1 MINLLK
7 AHLNKKKLIMK
18 TTSYT
23 QVEYFAN
30 PSARVVELVK
40 KLRERKEQGLARMR
54 EELGTL

>member
-1 MINLLK
+1 MD
-7 AHLNKKKLIMK
+7 

-23 QVEYFAN
+23 HVEYFSS

-40 KLRERKEQGLARMR
+40 KLRERKEQGLAKMH

>member
-1 MINLLK
+1 
-7 AHLNKKKLIMK
+7 MK
-18 TTSYT
+18 TTRYT